1 MALLNVILNQ
11 NSFQYD
17 GKYFE
22 AIKGIAMAS
31 PISGFIAELYLQY
44 FEELSIRHWLES
56 PEILYYR
63 RYADDILIIFDQTKT
78 NEWAIS
84 MYTNI
89 VHKHLEFKV
98 TQEESKNIN
107 YWISLFIDIII
118 ASH

>member
-1 MALLNVILNQ
+1 MALLIVILNQ

-56 PEILYYR
+56 REILYYR
-63 RYADDILIIFDQTKT
+63 RYADDILIIFDQTKPMNGQFLCIQT
-78 NEWAIS
+78 S
-84 MYTNI
+84 YTN
-89 VHKHLEFKV
+89 
-98 TQEESKNIN
+98 TWNSK
-107 YWISLFIDIII
+107 
-118 ASH
+118 